1 MTKKVVVPVAVPAA
15 AIATKPQGSLTRK
28 VTPLIPLAIPAAM
41 ALLHGTLGL
50 GGGGVSAPPVAAP
63 AVVQMQSAGTTS
75 FMPALTESTLS
86 GVRCGAGT
94 AGSPACTAPYPMLSK
109 GHPVDWFFVFKLN
122 AGKFPECGGGTRT
135 CPFGGGTPGSYKFGQ
150 QYVVASSEDE
160 TLKDGTKDCL
170 GTSMNDPV
178 GATFDEVYHSG
189 FHYLVWNDQFKGAP
203 KLPCGANCDAPW
215 GHSKGLMA
223 WNDAGEGMV
232 MQVSTPSWPGA
243 GSDQHPRA
251 GDQNTLGCVTDDD
264 VQSSQHFF
272 ALRLSKDDL
281 LQVMSGLGIA
291 SVVTDPTNIQVS
303 SRGGPAEVQA
313 QVDALGK
320 VSPGNT
326 VASALLSTGVR
337 VIAKPSHLNVPP
349 WQMVSALLGGV
360 PLRTAT
366 WWMTPEIPTTTDG
379 TKPGCWSSQLGAP
392 GPVAIAT
399 TGHWNN
405 VEFSLKGGGGTN
417 GNHGKI
423 GIATGSDTP
432 YAIFGDENQ
441 QGVLQGNCDSSQ
453 NGRGGLFF
461 VLRSEALTAGVAKL
475 MTGDTAGTTVPVHAK
490 DEKVEAD
497 Q

>member
-1 MTKKVVVPVAVPAA
+1 MIKKTPVPIAVPVAPR
-15 AIATKPQGSLTRK
+15 GSVTRK
-28 VTPLIPLAIPAAM
+28 VGPLLPLLIPAVM
-41 ALLHGTLGL
+41 AVTHGTLL
-50 GGGGVSAPPVAAP
+50 NGGGSSTSAVTTPPAA
-63 AVVQMQSAGTTS
+63 VQMQPAGTAS
-75 FMPALTESTLS
+75 YVPALADNTLS
-86 GVRCGAGT
+86 GVRCGGGT
-94 AGSPACTAPYPMLSK
+94 AGSPVCPAPYPMLSK

-135 CPFGGGTPGSYKFGQ
+135 CPFGGGTPGKYKFGQ

-160 TLKDGTKDCL
+160 TLKDGAKDCL
-170 GTSMNDPV
+170 GTTTDDPV

-189 FHYLVWNDQFKGAP
+189 FHYLVWNDQFDGAP
-203 KLPCGANCDAPW
+203 KLPCGANCNAPW

-223 WNDAGEGMV
+223 WNDAGEGMI

-243 GSDQHPRA
+243 ASASHPRT
-251 GDQNTLGCVTDDD
+251 GDQNTLGCVNDDD

-281 LQVMSGLGIA
+281 LQVVSGLGIA
-291 SVVTDPTNIQVS
+291 SVVTDPKNVQVS
-303 SRGGPAEVQA
+303 SRGGPADVQA
-313 QVDALGK
+313 GVDALGK
-320 VSPGNT
+320 ISPGNT

-366 WWMTPEIPTTTDG
+366 WWMAPEIPTTVDG
-379 TKPGCWSSQLGAP
+379 AKPGCWSSQLGAP

-405 VEFSLKGGGGTN
+405 VEFSLKGGGATN
-417 GNHGKI
+417 GNHAKI
-423 GIATGSDTP
+423 GISTGADTP

-441 QGVLQGNCDSSQ
+441 QGVLQGDCDSSQ

-461 VLRSEALTAGVAKL
+461 VLRSPVLTAGVAKL
-475 MTGDTAGTTVPVHAK
+475 ITGETAGATVPVHGK
-490 DEKVEAD
+490 GEPSEAD